1 MSQILQILTIYFDSC
16 CYGRPQD
23 DQTQLSIAAETIAI
37 GGIIDICNMIGH
49 SIIGSAAV
57 KKELSANPDANDR
70 IAALT
75 LFEDTAR
82 RVRLSR
88 NIKRMGTLHAQGLGV
103 MDSIH
108 LATAETAYADFL
120 LTVDKD
126 FEHIATSKNLSKVRV
141 LNPFTLLQEV
151 TK

>member
-1 MSQILQILTIYFDSC
+1 
-16 CYGRPQD
+16 
-23 DQTQLSIAAETIAI
+23 LSIMTETIAI
-37 GGIIDICNMIGH
+37 GGIIDICNMAGH

-57 KKELSANPDANDR
+57 KRELSDNPDADDR
-70 IAALT
+70 QAALT

-88 NIKRMGTLHAQGLGV
+88 DVKRIDALHTQGLGV

-108 LATAETAYADFL
+108 LATAETADADVL

-126 FEHIATSKNLSKVRV
+126 FERIATSKNLSKVRV